1 MRISFYPIIYIFHF
15 YKNDVRL
22 ENRIKRH
29 GGTGILLVCLNHHV
43 TVWRGY
49 IGNETLKIGELAE
62 MANVTKRTVDYYTN
76 LGLLKAE
83 RSASNYR
90 YYTVGELERLRRIE
104 GYKRENLSLEDI
116 KEIFKQDMEAS
127 SAIEETGLQLKHK
140 MDGLNE
146 DLQEVINLI
155 KKDEKNEL
163 LLKKQISSESMA
175 LIQSLLVLL
184 V

>member
-1 MRISFYPIIYIFHF
+1 
-15 YKNDVRL
+15 
-22 ENRIKRH
+22 
-29 GGTGILLVCLNHHV
+29 
-43 TVWRGY
+43 
-49 IGNETLKIGELAE
+49 

-90 YYTVGELERLRRIE
+90 YYSVGELERLRRIE

-116 KEIFKQDMEAS
+116 KDLLKKDKETA
-127 SAIEETGLQLKHK
+127 SAIEEKGLQLKNK

-146 DLQEVINLI
+146 ELQEFISLI
-155 KKDEKNEL
+155 EKDGKSEF
-163 LLKKQISSESMA
+163 LLKKQISRESMA

>member
-1 MRISFYPIIYIFHF
+1 M
-15 YKNDVRL
+15 VR
-22 ENRIKRH
+22 
-29 GGTGILLVCLNHHV
+29 
-43 TVWRGY
+43 RGY
-49 IGNETLKIGELAE
+49 VGNETLKIGELAE
-62 MANVTKRTVDYYTN
+62 MANVTKRTIDYYTN

-90 YYTVGELERLRRIE
+90 YYSVGELERLRRIE

-116 KEIFKQDMEAS
+116 KEILKKDKEAAS
-127 SAIEETGLQLKHK
+127 VIEEKGLQLKNK

-146 DLQEVINLI
+146 ELQEFISLI
-155 KKDEKNEL
+155 EKDGKSEL
-163 LLKKQISSESMA
+163 LLKKQISRESMA

>member
-1 MRISFYPIIYIFHF
+1 M
-15 YKNDVRL
+15 
-22 ENRIKRH
+22 
-29 GGTGILLVCLNHHV
+29 CLNHNV
-43 TVWRGY
+43 TVRRGY
-49 IGNETLKIGELAE
+49 VGNETLKIGELAE

-90 YYTVGELERLRRIE
+90 YYSVGELERLRRIE

-116 KEIFKQDMEAS
+116 KEILKKDKEAA
-127 SAIEETGLQLKHK
+127 SAIEAKGLQLKHK

-146 DLQEVINLI
+146 ELQEFISLI
-155 KKDEKNEL
+155 EKDGKSEL
-163 LLKKQISSESMA
+163 LLKKQISRESMA

>member
-1 MRISFYPIIYIFHF
+1 M
-15 YKNDVRL
+15 
-22 ENRIKRH
+22 
-29 GGTGILLVCLNHHV
+29 

-49 IGNETLKIGELAE
+49 VGNETLKIGELAE

-90 YYTVGELERLRRIE
+90 YYSVGELERLRRIE

-116 KEIFKQDMEAS
+116 KELLKKDKEDA
-127 SAIEETGLQLKHK
+127 SAIEEKGLQLKNK

-146 DLQEVINLI
+146 ELQEFISLI
-155 KKDEKNEL
+155 EKDGKSEL
-163 LLKKQISSESMA
+163 LLKKQISRESMA

>member
-1 MRISFYPIIYIFHF
+1 M
-15 YKNDVRL
+15 
-22 ENRIKRH
+22 EERH
-29 GGTGILLVCLNHHV
+29 TFCLSNHHV
-43 TVWRGY
+43 TVRGGY
-49 IGNETLKIGELAE
+49 VGNETLKIGELAE

-90 YYTVGELERLRRIE
+90 YYSVGELERLRRIE

-116 KEIFKQDMEAS
+116 KELLKKEMEAA
-127 SAIEETGLQLKHK
+127 SAIEEKGLQLKNK

-146 DLQEVINLI
+146 ELQEFISLI
-155 KKDEKNEL
+155 EKDVKSEL
-163 LLKKQISSESMA
+163 LLKKQVSRESMA
-175 LIQSLLVLL
+175 LIQSLLLLL

>member
-1 MRISFYPIIYIFHF
+1 
-15 YKNDVRL
+15 
-22 ENRIKRH
+22 
-29 GGTGILLVCLNHHV
+29 
-43 TVWRGY
+43 
-49 IGNETLKIGELAE
+49 

-90 YYTVGELERLRRIE
+90 YYSVGELERLRLIE
-104 GYKRENLSLEDI
+104 GYKRKNLSLEDI
-116 KEIFKQDMEAS
+116 KKIMKQDKEAAL
-127 SAIEETGLQLKHK
+127 AIEETGLQLKHK

-146 DLQEVINLI
+146 EIQEVISLI

-163 LLKKQISSESMA
+163 LLKKQISHESMA

>member
-1 MRISFYPIIYIFHF
+1 M
-15 YKNDVRL
+15 
-22 ENRIKRH
+22 
-29 GGTGILLVCLNHHV
+29 CLNHNV
-43 TVWRGY
+43 TVRRGY
-49 IGNETLKIGELAE
+49 VGNETLKIGELAE

-90 YYTVGELERLRRIE
+90 YYSVGELERLRRIE

-116 KEIFKQDMEAS
+116 KEILKKDKEAA
-127 SAIEETGLQLKHK
+127 SAIEVKGLQLKNK

-146 DLQEVINLI
+146 ELQEFISLI
-155 KKDEKNEL
+155 EKDGKSEL
-163 LLKKQISSESMA
+163 LLKKQISRESMA

>member
-1 MRISFYPIIYIFHF
+1 M
-15 YKNDVRL
+15 
-22 ENRIKRH
+22 
-29 GGTGILLVCLNHHV
+29 
-43 TVWRGY
+43 
-49 IGNETLKIGELAE
+49 AE

-90 YYTVGELERLRRIE
+90 YYSVGELERLRRIE

-116 KEIFKQDMEAS
+116 KEILKKDKEVA
-127 SAIEETGLQLKHK
+127 SAIEAKGLQLKNK

-146 DLQEVINLI
+146 ELQEFISLI
-155 KKDEKNEL
+155 EKDGKSEL
-163 LLKKQISSESMA
+163 LLKKQISRESMA

>member
-1 MRISFYPIIYIFHF
+1 
-15 YKNDVRL
+15 
-22 ENRIKRH
+22 
-29 GGTGILLVCLNHHV
+29 
-43 TVWRGY
+43 
-49 IGNETLKIGELAE
+49 

-90 YYTVGELERLRRIE
+90 YYSVGELERLRRIE

-116 KEIFKQDMEAS
+116 KEILKKDKEAA
-127 SAIEETGLQLKHK
+127 SAIEERGLQLKNK

-146 DLQEVINLI
+146 ELQEFISLI
-155 KKDEKNEL
+155 EKDGKSEL
-163 LLKKQISSESMA
+163 LLKKQISRESMA
-175 LIQSLLVLL
+175 LIQSLLMLL

>member
-1 MRISFYPIIYIFHF
+1 MT
-15 YKNDVRL
+15 VR
-22 ENRIKRH
+22 
-29 GGTGILLVCLNHHV
+29 
-43 TVWRGY
+43 RGY
-49 IGNETLKIGELAE
+49 VGNETLKIGELAE

-90 YYTVGELERLRRIE
+90 YYSVGELERLRRIE

-116 KEIFKQDMEAS
+116 KEILKKDKEAA
-127 SAIEETGLQLKHK
+127 SAIEAKGLQLKNK

-146 DLQEVINLI
+146 ELQEYISLI
-155 KKDEKNEL
+155 EKDGKSEL
-163 LLKKQISSESMA
+163 LLKKQISRESMA

>member
-1 MRISFYPIIYIFHF
+1 MT
-15 YKNDVRL
+15 VR
-22 ENRIKRH
+22 
-29 GGTGILLVCLNHHV
+29 GGYV
-43 TVWRGY
+43 
-49 IGNETLKIGELAE
+49 GNETLKIGELAE

-90 YYTVGELERLRRIE
+90 YYSVGELERLRRIE

-116 KEIFKQDMEAS
+116 KELLKKEMEAA
-127 SAIEETGLQLKHK
+127 SAIEEKGLQLKNK

-146 DLQEVINLI
+146 ELQEFISLI
-155 KKDEKNEL
+155 EKDVKSEL
-163 LLKKQISSESMA
+163 LLKEQVSRESMA
-175 LIQSLLVLL
+175 LIQSLLLLL